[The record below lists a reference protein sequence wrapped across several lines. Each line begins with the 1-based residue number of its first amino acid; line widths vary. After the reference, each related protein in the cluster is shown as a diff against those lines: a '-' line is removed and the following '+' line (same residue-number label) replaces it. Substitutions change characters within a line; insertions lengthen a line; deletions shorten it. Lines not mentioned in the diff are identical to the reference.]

1 MSLSQESEGEA
12 AACGGRNDGEGKCQ
26 ISAWMS
32 MLCVAGAG
40 GGHPPKRAEPCPQVP
55 PLCAGVG
62 EQGPAPRAP
71 GLRQEAEG

>member
-32 MLCVAGAG
+32 MLTFVPYRAQHWPRG
-40 GGHPPKRAEPCPQVP
+40 GRGDRGPQASVRHLGQYGERGQP
-55 PLCAGVG
+55 HGQHRCA
-62 EQGPAPRAP
+62 
-71 GLRQEAEG
+71 